1 MSMAEKVAR
10 LIAEELGDNYD
21 SAFENKSEWTQSR
34 GGEPFRNI
42 NMPYKG
48 EYLEAARAV
57 LKALREPTPAMVEAV
72 ERAARLGGIWSAK
85 SAWQAMIDA
94 ALDGEG

>member
-1 MSMAEKVAR
+1 MSVVEKVA
-10 LIAEELGDNYD
+10 AEIKAERIKWGWDILKGTPRPSAIDELL
-21 SAFENKSEWTQSR
+21 AV
-34 GGEPFRNI
+34 
-42 NMPYKG
+42 
-48 EYLEAARAV
+48 AV

-72 ERAARLGGIWSAK
+72 ERASRLGGIWSAK